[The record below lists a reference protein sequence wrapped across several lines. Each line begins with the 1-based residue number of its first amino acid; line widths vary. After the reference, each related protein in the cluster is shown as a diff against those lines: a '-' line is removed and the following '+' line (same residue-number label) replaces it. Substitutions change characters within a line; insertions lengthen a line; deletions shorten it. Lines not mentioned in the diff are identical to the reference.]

1 IIPDCKNGGTLVEEN
16 GKFKCNCPLN
26 TFGDDCNCRFKFTNA
41 TSLFPDPYAERLVSD
56 SAECDENCANDIRC
70 STSTMTY
77 LKKCKLYETPVI
89 FVSYDEDLCIEKCN
103 EMSEYCR
110 YKYSNVKSLTPR
122 AYAERTVS
130 DSAKCDENCANDTK
144 CSTSTTWLG
153 TCLRYK
159 TPIIFVSLDGKEDQ
173 CIEKCNEM
181 SECKTICTQ
190 NHTRN
195 FSCYLFNVTLDKIP
209 DNMKRPYK
217 ANYKVA
223 EKICD

>member
-1 IIPDCKNGGTLVEEN
+1 MNNLLCSALLISVVLILTDAVIIPDCKNGGTLVEEN

-26 TFGDDCNCRFKFTNA
+26 TFGDDCN
-41 TSLFPDPYAERLVSD
+41 
-56 SAECDENCANDIRC
+56 
-70 STSTMTY
+70 
-77 LKKCKLYETPVI
+77 
-89 FVSYDEDLCIEKCN
+89 
-103 EMSEYCR
+103 CR

-217 ANYKVA
+217 ANYKIRIRTEENPA
-223 EKICD
+223 SGALIPISK